1 MTNYRRLAETELP
14 VAVDRYPCSR
24 YALLELDPLTG
35 RRHQLRRHLKHIAHP
50 IIGDS
55 TYGKGRHNR
64 HFAEHLA
71 CRRLLLACTRM
82 RFDHPLTGQRLEI
95 EAPVSGEFAAIL
107 ARFGWDTAQ

>member
-1 MTNYRRLAETELP
+1 MR
-14 VAVDRYPCSR
+14 
-24 YALLELDPLTG
+24 LLELDPLTG

-64 HFAEHLA
+64 YFAEHLA

-82 RFDHPLTGQRLEI
+82 SFDHPLTGQRLEI

-107 ARFGWDTAQ
+107 ARFGWGTAQ